1 MIIRIDAS
9 SLKEA
14 NCIRRLYWRVVEGYR
29 SKGGVGIEMH
39 YGTCFHK
46 FAELLAR
53 GKPAAEAMRET
64 QEEFCSI
71 ATLDRYGKDYMNVAH
86 LTRTCLAYM
95 KQLEQTSDWFNA
107 PVVMNSPVTNYPM
120 VECKFSVP
128 LIKIGHVEFLL
139 QGTIDRITRMP
150 NGCIVLE
157 DFKTTASKD
166 PAAYFKG
173 FKMGP
178 QLQVYSWVLRAMA
191 AAAPDGPYGS
201 LLKTNN
207 QIGCRIK
214 GVFYDPKKETSFQAS
229 DMFFYTDAELNHFHD
244 WLLELCHQLAN
255 LMKINAL
262 PHPEGSYNDTCRSS
276 FGSYCSFFDICQNAT
291 KLEMTGVK
299 TMLATHFEKREYR
312 PLEFGGGHNKQKD
325 LASA

>member
-14 NCIRRLYWRVVEGYR
+14 NCIRRLYWRVADGYR
-29 SKGGVGIEMH
+29 SKSGLGIELH

-53 GKPAAEAMRET
+53 GKSTAEAMRET
-64 QEEFCSI
+64 QEDFCSV
-71 ATLDRYGKDYMNVAH
+71 ATVDKYGKDYLNVAH
-86 LTRTCLAYM
+86 LTRTCLAYV

-107 PVVMNSPVTNYPM
+107 PVVLNSPVTNDPM

-128 LIKIGHVEFLL
+128 LIKIGDIEFLL

-166 PAAYFKG
+166 PTAYFKG

-191 AAAPDGPYGS
+191 AAAPDGPYGK
-201 LLKTNN
+201 LLKDNN

-229 DMFFYTDAELNHFHD
+229 DMFFYTDIELMQFYD
-244 WLLELCHQLAN
+244 WLVATCKRIADLRN
-255 LMKINAL
+255 SRTL
-262 PHPEGSYNDTCRSS
+262 PQPEGSYNDTCRSS
-276 FGSYCSFFDICQNAT
+276 FGSYCSFFDICHNAA
-291 KLEMTGVK
+291 KLETNGINA
-299 TMLATHFEKREYR
+299 MLTSHFEKREYR